1 MIIVTGATGQL
12 GRRIVQQLMK
22 HTPPGTIGVSVRDPD
37 KALELAQLGVRV
49 REGDFADAASLTHA
63 FEGASQVLLVSS
75 NAAATGGDP
84 IAQHRTAIDVAK
96 AVGATRLLYTSQ
108 ISSSPTSAFRP
119 GQAHGATEVL
129 LRESGLPFTALR
141 NGFYATH
148 ALGILGNAIKAG
160 ELVAPED
167 GPFSWTSHDDLAE
180 GAAALLRSK
189 TPVDGPTAPLTGFE
203 ALDFTGLAAL
213 ASSSTGREIRRITVT
228 DDEYVATMVKAGRP
242 ESVARFALG
251 MFIAA
256 RRGEFATV
264 DPTLERLI
272 GHRPVSLAAM
282 LASQS
287 KA

>member
-12 GRRIVQQLMK
+12 GRRIVQHLVK
-22 HTPPGTIGVSVRDPD
+22 RTPAGTIGVSVRDPE
-37 KALELAQLGVRV
+37 KAHELVALGVRV
-49 REGDFADAASLTHA
+49 RKGDFADAASLKHA

-75 NAAATGGDP
+75 NAASTGGDP

-96 AVGATRLLYTSQ
+96 SVGATRLLYTSQ
-108 ISSSPTSAFRP
+108 ISSSSTSAFAP
-119 GQAHGATEVL
+119 GQTHGATEVL

-141 NGFYATH
+141 NGFYASH
-148 ALGILGNAIKAG
+148 ALGILANAIKAG

-180 GAAALLRSK
+180 GTAALLLSK
-189 TPVDGPTAPLTGFE
+189 TPIDGSTAPLTGFE

-228 DDEYVATMVKAGRP
+228 DDQYVERMVKAGQP
-242 ESVARFALG
+242 ERVARFALG

-272 GHRPVSLAAM
+272 GHKPRSLGSLLTA
-282 LASQS
+282 
-287 KA
+287 